1 MPVVRAVNNEEP
13 VKLQLSEANV
23 AMPRTMQARANAC
36 LNRLKTR
43 PDVIMWDKTGQVKIE
58 GETIPGSNISDLVS
72 DAMGSKKKF
81 NPEGSKAFF
90 EALTKIGP
98 W

>member
-13 VKLQLSEANV
+13 IQLQLSEANV
-23 AMPRTMQARANAC
+23 AMPRTMRPRATA
-36 LNRLKTR
+36 LLSRLKTR
-43 PDVIMWDKTGQVKIE
+43 PDVITWDK
-58 GETIPGSNISDLVS
+58 PDLVS
-72 DAMGSKKKF
+72 DAMRSRKNF